1 MSKRPASPV
10 DEERG
15 ARRRPRLLDEP
26 ESKEVLVLDDD
37 EDDLKSGAEEEEG
50 SSSDG
55 DDGCALIVVSSGE
68 EQRQVLVPE
77 GRISEDGW
85 KLLRS
90 TLSSDREMYAR
101 QLNDIIH
108 LCAWADWTDPDL
120 EATRGWLVKGMWG
133 GNEISTSEMAQMR
146 NPVYS
151 VFVFCML
158 EERDG

>member
-15 ARRRPRLLDEP
+15 ARRRPRLLVED

-37 EDDLKSGAEEEEG
+37 EDDLKSGAEQDEG
-50 SSSDG
+50 SSSSDG

-68 EQRQVLVPE
+68 EQRQILVPE

-90 TLSSDREMYAR
+90 TLSSDRTLYAR
-101 QLNDIIH
+101 QLNDILL
-108 LCAWADWTDPDL
+108 LCAWGDWIDPDL
-120 EATRGWLVKGMWG
+120 EATRGWLVNGMWG
-133 GNEISTSEMAQMR
+133 GNEISTSEMARLR

-151 VFVFCML
+151 VFVFCVL
-158 EERDG
+158 QE